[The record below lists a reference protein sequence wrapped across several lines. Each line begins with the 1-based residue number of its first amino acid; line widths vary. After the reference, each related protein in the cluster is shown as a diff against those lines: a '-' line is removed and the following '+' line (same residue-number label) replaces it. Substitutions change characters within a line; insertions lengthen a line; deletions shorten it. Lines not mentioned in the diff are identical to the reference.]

1 MPVDLSSDAVREA
14 TMMTDRFTVTDPPH
28 LASGET
34 VPRAMMDVLIALI
47 PVTLVSVWFFR
58 LNAVF
63 LIAVCTATAV
73 LADLAVRRFRGGKSV
88 PVDGSAVVTGVL
100 VALLFGPLTGWW
112 IGMLATILAVVVAKE
127 LGGGLGLNRFNPAA
141 FGRVAVIL
149 LAPVTVFLNQH
160 LAAVRVL
167 FPMAG
172 EVSDAVTGATPLALL
187 KQGMLDVEHLRLL
200 IGYPGGAL
208 AETSALALLV
218 GGAYL
223 IYRQHITWHV
233 PASMIATVAV
243 LTTVLGHDPVKHVLT
258 GGLLLGAFFMA
269 TDWVT
274 SPITDTGRIMS
285 GIGIGVLVV
294 VFRIGLGPTEGVA
307 FSILIMNAFVPI
319 IDQLTRR
326 KVFGQRA
333 LTETA

>member
-1 MPVDLSSDAVREA
+1 
-14 TMMTDRFTVTDPPH
+14 MTDGKFTVTDPPH

-34 VPRAMMDVLIALI
+34 VPRAMIDVLIALI

-73 LADLAVRRFRGGKSV
+73 LADLAVRRLRAGKRV
-88 PVDGSAVVTGVL
+88 PADGSAVVTGVL

-141 FGRVAVIL
+141 FGRVAVVL
-149 LAPVTVFLNQH
+149 LAPVTVFLNQQ
-160 LAAVRVL
+160 LDGLKVV

-172 EVSDAVTGATPLALL
+172 QVADAVTGATPLALL
-187 KQGMLDVEHLRLL
+187 KHGALDISALRLL
-200 IGYPGGAL
+200 TANPGGAL

-218 GGAYL
+218 GGGYL
-223 IYRQHITWHV
+223 LYRRHITWHV

-243 LTTVLGHDPVKHVLT
+243 LTAVLGRNPVQHVLT

-274 SPITDTGRIMS
+274 SPITDTGRIIS
-285 GIGIGVLVV
+285 GVGMGVLVV
-294 VFRIGLGPTEGVA
+294 VFRVGLSPTEGVA
-307 FSILIMNAFVPI
+307 FAILIVNALVPV
-319 IDQLTRR
+319 IDRLTRR
-326 KVFGQRA
+326 KVFGQRS
-333 LTETA
+333 LTEAA